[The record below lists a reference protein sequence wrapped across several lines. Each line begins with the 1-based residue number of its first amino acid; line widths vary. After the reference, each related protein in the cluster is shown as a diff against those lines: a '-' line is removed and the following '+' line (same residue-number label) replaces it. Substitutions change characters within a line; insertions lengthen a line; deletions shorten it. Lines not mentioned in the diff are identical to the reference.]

1 MAREKK
7 EMDRIIAI
15 VPKIIDEEKC
25 VYEIPFTHKDS
36 SHPGSYWQT
45 ALMLSLSEIDGVRSI
60 DISGSDII
68 VYKSRYATW
77 DDLNK
82 EIVKK
87 ILLFSLIDT
96 DSGRVSSDVHR
107 EITRI
112 INREPYEERDKGLI
126 EGFRGMRK
134 EMEKLLDELLK

>member
-7 EMDRIIAI
+7 EMERIIAI

-25 VYEIPFTHKDS
+25 IYEISLTHKDS

-68 VYKSRYATW
+68 VYKSRYVTW

-82 EIVKK
+82 EILKET
-87 ILLFSLIDT
+87 LLFSLIDT
-96 DSGRVSSDVHR
+96 DSGKVSSDIYR

-112 INREPYEERDKGLI
+112 INREPYEERDEGLI
-126 EGFRGMRK
+126 KGYSGMRK
-134 EMEKLLDELLK
+134 EMESLLNKLLK